1 MAMTWEPRP
10 TGVPRARWAD
20 VVDSS
25 QEQEDASQQEVRAS
39 QLLHQ
44 DSYQDSQA
52 SQQASQS
59 GICDLLRNNANLA
72 EAGASQDDRM
82 PDTEVASSSTDRPG
96 FLSRR
101 RHMTEAS
108 VSEAMGTVAEEP
120 EVSPVRKERRPLSS
134 VLTEAASSLTPAPK
148 AQERKR
154 GGTAQS
160 SPATKR
166 HRPRGRNSVPREEE
180 QGAAQQNQA
189 QLSEEDWAQRQN
201 KRRTV
206 ISSHK
211 RRPDYI
217 AYNSACPRGSRDPE
231 EPNTPDPDARTSKRQ
246 WESEVQHWRKSIRE
260 WNGVNGINDEEILDD
275 ISESPNYQ

>member
-1 MAMTWEPRP
+1 MTWEPRP

-120 EVSPVRKERRPLSS
+120 EVSPVRKERKNAVLLMPEVRLLTFHVFACIRRERRPLSS

-189 QLSEEDWAQRQN
+189 QLSSAS
-201 KRRTV
+201 RRV
-206 ISSHK
+206 DLGLKI
-211 RRPDYI
+211 R
-217 AYNSACPRGSRDPE
+217 
-231 EPNTPDPDARTSKRQ
+231 
-246 WESEVQHWRKSIRE
+246 SEIFAS
-260 WNGVNGINDEEILDD
+260 
-275 ISESPNYQ
+275 